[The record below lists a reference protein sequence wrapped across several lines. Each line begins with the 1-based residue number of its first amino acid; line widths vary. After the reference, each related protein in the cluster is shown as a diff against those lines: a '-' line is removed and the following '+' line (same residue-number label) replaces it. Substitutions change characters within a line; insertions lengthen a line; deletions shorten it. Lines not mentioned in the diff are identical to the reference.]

1 MVWQDLQKLTLDEV
15 FLPKRYRL
23 GVMDIRRGVAPQTI
37 IVKGKCQH

>member
-1 MVWQDLQKLTLDEV
+1 MIWQDLQKLTLDEV

-23 GVMDIRRGVAPQTI
+23 GVMDISGGVGQTT